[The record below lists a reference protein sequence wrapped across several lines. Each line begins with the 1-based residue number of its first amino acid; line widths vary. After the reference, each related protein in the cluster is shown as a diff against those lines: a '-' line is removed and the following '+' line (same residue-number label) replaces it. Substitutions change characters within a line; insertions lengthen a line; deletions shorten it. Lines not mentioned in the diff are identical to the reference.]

1 MQEMPKIPGLQRR
14 RLTYYLRVRVP
25 QELVSLYKKKE
36 IVCSLETRDY
46 ETARKRV
53 HKKRAIIEAEFDEK
67 LHQIKAAASNSDIL
81 SGYSAHDLEGLT
93 LRWMAERQKR
103 AKAKQ
108 ASKPSAPENRSEPD
122 SEEDVIL
129 NLEQE
134 ATRYRRETL
143 GTQDIN
149 RCNQLQKVG

>member
-67 LHQIKAAASNSDIL
+67 LHQIKAAANNSL
-81 SGYSAHDLEGLT
+81 RAGLATSAAAAGIASHQIRAQTGHKSDAMLARYIREGGLFT
-93 LRWMAERQKR
+93 GNAAALF
-103 AKAKQ
+103 
-108 ASKPSAPENRSEPD
+108 
-122 SEEDVIL
+122 
-129 NLEQE
+129 
-134 ATRYRRETL
+134 
-143 GTQDIN
+143 
-149 RCNQLQKVG
+149 